1 MIAPRFQ
8 SGASIWPGRSACS
21 GCGPLSR
28 QARWLRTWQRPGVLR
43 GARPVPCGEDIVSLG
58 LDAVEDSRVQLAR
71 HDHGETSPPRDV
83 AHPLIGECV
92 ETARPLY
99 LEAHQRDE
107 AFVDDA
113 KSEIPLLIPEVLQIL
128 KR

>member
-8 SGASIWPGRSACS
+8 SGASIWPGRSAVADAVHYLARLV
-21 GCGPLSR
+21 GCAPSSD
-28 QARWLRTWQRPGVLR
+28 QEFC
-43 GARPVPCGEDIVSLG
+43 GARDLCPAGEDIVSLD

-71 HDHGETSPPRDV
+71 YDHGETSPPRDV

-107 AFVDDA
+107 AFVDET
-113 KSEIPLLIPEVLQIL
+113 KSEIPLLISEVLQIL
-128 KR
+128 QR